1 VAPFTPF
8 PYKYPPSLGSEEGE
22 ERMKKQRKDK

>member
-1 VAPFTPF
+1 VAPSTPA
-8 PYKYPPSLGSEEGE
+8 PYKYPPSPCSEEGE